1 MDKGDEVVGMD
12 VVDNEGYLLII
23 GTKGRGK
30 LTGLRHYG
38 PQRRGGKGLITL
50 NITRNTGDVAAA
62 TVINEELRRDE
73 TGKLMILTAKGQIV
87 RTPLGEIRET
97 GRSAQGVKIV
107 ALDPSDNAVA
117 IAIAEKT

>member
-1 MDKGDEVVGMD
+1 
-12 VVDNEGYLLII
+12 
-23 GTKGRGK
+23 
-30 LTGLRHYG
+30 
-38 PQRRGGKGLITL
+38 
-50 NITRNTGDVAAA
+50 
-62 TVINEELRRDE
+62 
-73 TGKLMILTAKGQIV
+73 MILTAKGQIV